1 MSPWLTRSGLGLTL
15 AVLSGCGSS
24 PDGSPVPPPA
34 PPAQSIGDVDPAAL
48 QILAASIRAM
58 GGPAAV
64 DSIRSIDAVADG
76 TGPGGSFQTH
86 VSSARDGRM
95 RFMQITP
102 GGHFAAGIDSAG
114 SWHAVGD
121 STTPLDSA
129 TRSFLRGHELHMLA
143 LAPAT
148 RWRPITAT
156 GPLTVQNREAIGV
169 RFIDEMG
176 SEATIFYRP
185 TDTLPLGYR
194 LLDHSSPGAPPVEV
208 LFGHWGVHGGPP
220 LFTDAIFAQ
229 GDEKVNWHYTRVGVN
244 TAPDSL
250 FRRPQP

>member
-1 MSPWLTRSGLGLTL
+1 MLLRPMPARFALFVFALMLP
-15 AVLSGCGSS
+15 GCSS
-24 PDGSPVPPPA
+24 APDRATIPPQQTSDA
-34 PPAQSIGDVDPAAL
+34 ADPAAL
-48 QILAASIRAM
+48 QILAASVRAM
-58 GGPAAV
+58 GGAEAV
-64 DSIRSIDAVADG
+64 DSILSIDAVSDG

-86 VSSARDGRM
+86 VSSSRDGRM

-114 SWHAVGD
+114 SWHAIGD
-121 STTPLDSA
+121 STATLDSA

-143 LAPAT
+143 LAPTT
-148 RWRPITAT
+148 RWRPVAAT
-156 GPLTVQNREAIGV
+156 GPVTVQNREAIGI
-169 RFIDEMG
+169 RFTDEMG

-229 GDEKVNWHYTRVGVN
+229 GEEKVNWHYTRVGVN

-250 FRRPQP
+250 FRRPRP